1 MAIELEKKDAQ
12 YFASRK
18 RRHKRMVVFVIISI
32 LIIATVVISFFIYQQ
47 KNIYY
52 TDYILTDST
61 ERKDSSYTNYL
72 GYNKGVLRYSKDGA
86 MAMDFKGNSI
96 WNSTYDMHNP
106 MVDVCGEYVIIS
118 DQDNKSL
125 ELINEAGHVNSLEVL
140 YPIIK
145 AEVANQGVVAVLMD
159 GGDENYIQI
168 FSTTGKNL
176 VNSRTIVE
184 KDGFPVDFS
193 LSKDGQKLVT
203 SYISINGG
211 IIQSKVTFY
220 NFGSVGQNYEARVVG
235 GFDYGQTLISRVEFI
250 NNDTV
255 CVFGDDKFS
264 IYNIEEIPKLIFEE
278 PFETEVKSIAY
289 SEDYIGII
297 QKNTDGNGQ
306 YKLRVYDCNGDTVL
320 DEDISY
326 NYSKFDIVKEELI
339 FFSDTELNILRLKG
353 KEKFNTTFDQY
364 ISYVFPM
371 TFQDEYLIIDNSNVK
386 RIKLVK

>member
-18 RRHKRMVVFVIISI
+18 QRYKRMVAFLILALFFIAVAVI
-32 LIIATVVISFFIYQQ
+32 TFFIYQQ

-52 TDYILTDST
+52 TDFILTDSI
-61 ERKDSSYTNYL
+61 ERSDSSYTNYL
-72 GYNKGVLRYSKDGA
+72 SYNKGILRYSKDGA

-106 MVDVCGEYVIIS
+106 MVDVCGEYVVIS
-118 DQDNKSL
+118 DKGSKNL
-125 ELINEAGHVNSLEVL
+125 EIINEAGHVNSLEVL
-140 YPIIK
+140 HPIIK

-159 GGDENYIQI
+159 GGEENYIQL
-168 FSTTGKNL
+168 FSNTGKSL
-176 VNSRTIVE
+176 VNARTIVE

-211 IIQSKVTFY
+211 LIQSKVTFY
-220 NFGSVGQNYEARVVG
+220 NFGAVGQNYEYKVVG
-235 GFDYGQTLISRVEFI
+235 GFDYGQTLISKVEFI

-264 IYNIEEIPKLIFEE
+264 IYNIEEIPKLIIEE
-278 PFETEVKSIAY
+278 PFETEVKSISY
-289 SEDYIGII
+289 NENYIGII
-297 QKNTDGNGQ
+297 RRNTDGNGQ
-306 YKLRVYDCNGDTVL
+306 YKLEVYDCQGDTIL

-326 NYSKFDIVKEELI
+326 NYTKFDITEEEAI
-339 FFSDTELNILRLKG
+339 FFSETELNILRLKG
-353 KEKFNTTFDQY
+353 KEKFNATLDKH
-364 ISYVFPM
+364 ILDVFPM
-371 TFQDEYLIIDNSNVK
+371 TFKDEYLIIDNSNISK
-386 RIKLVK
+386 IKLIK

>member
-18 RRHKRMVVFVIISI
+18 RRYKRMVAFLIFSL
-32 LIIATVVISFFIYQQ
+32 LIIVTVVITFIIYQQ

-52 TDYILTDST
+52 TDYILTDSI
-61 ERKDSSYTNYL
+61 ERNDSSYTNYL
-72 GYNKGVLRYSKDGA
+72 SYNKGILRYSKDGA

-106 MVDVCGEYVIIS
+106 VVNVCGEYVVIS
-118 DQDNKSL
+118 DKGNKNL

-159 GGDENYIQI
+159 GGDENYIQF
-168 FSTTGKNL
+168 FSTTGKEL
-176 VNSRTIVE
+176 VNSRTTVE
-184 KDGFPVDFS
+184 KDGFPVDLS

-211 IIQSKVTFY
+211 LIQSKVTFY
-220 NFGSVGQNYEARVVG
+220 NFGAVGQNYEYKVVG
-235 GFDYGQTLISRVEFI
+235 GFDYGQTLISKVEFI

-264 IYNIEEIPKLIFEE
+264 IYNMEEIPKLIFEE
-278 PFETEVKSIAY
+278 PFETEVKSISY
-289 SEDYIGII
+289 NEDYIGII
-297 QKNTDGNGQ
+297 QKKIDGNAQ
-306 YKLRVYDCNGDTVL
+306 YNLKVYDSQGDTML

-326 NYSKFDIVKEELI
+326 NYSKFSIIKEELI
-339 FFSDTELNILRLKG
+339 FFSDTELNILRLNG
-353 KEKFNTTFDQY
+353 KEKFNATFDQH
-364 ISYVFPM
+364 ISNVFPM
-371 TFQDEYLIIDNSNVK
+371 IFQDEYLIIDNSSMS
-386 RIKLVK
+386 RIKLIK